1 MLKKLKN
8 FKTVIG
14 LSLVSIFLCILT
26 FLAFINPKL
35 LSFSD
40 DNLQTLLLI
49 DVFLLILF
57 FIPAETKV
65 AVTDGTDDVKP
76 LVSVD
81 RSSVRV
87 LLAEDHPLLR
97 PMLLEAMTVAGFDV
111 RATSSAEEALR
122 MDQDWR
128 ASVLVLDV
136 NLPGATGDMVAE
148 SIRTRRA
155 QNVPVI
161 FITGNNEF
169 EMPDWPNVELLRKP
183 FGLSDLMESID
194 RHARG

>member
-1 MLKKLKN
+1 MTDSGGEL
-8 FKTVIG
+8 
-14 LSLVSIFLCILT
+14 
-26 FLAFINPKL
+26 
-35 LSFSD
+35 D
-40 DNLQTLLLI
+40 I
-49 DVFLLILF
+49 DSTPNQGTEVRLIL
-57 FIPAETKV
+57 PAETKV

-148 SIRTRRA
+148 SIRS
-155 QNVPVI
+155 NVPDAIGWTVVSREEAEQRRG
-161 FITGNNEF
+161 FD
-169 EMPDWPNVELLRKP
+169 PDVPPFRLANVVRSATTHP
-183 FGLSDLMESID
+183 S
-194 RHARG
+194 